1 MPPQLPH
8 GFGTVTHEQSG
19 ASRKL
24 LGGVMAAL
32 ANTPLIGERIGDG
45 EFRRLPLAPFP
56 YLVVYTISGDTV
68 LVVRIPHVRRA
79 PAQWSQSR

>member
-1 MPPQLPH
+1 M
-8 GFGTVTHEQSG
+8 TVGRFKE
-19 ASRKL
+19 R

-68 LVVRIPHVRRA
+68 LVVRIPHIRQA